1 MNPKLKGKKLLEAAK
16 YQAGMNLRGQGD
28 PLTPL
33 RMWWT
38 KKYQKSPRSPEYES
52 YTIFDL
58 MVEFFEDYYD
68 QNKTEMYDLDL
79 PFSTFGD
86 PMIEKWEKEIR
97 SGIVPNL
104 MEDLPPEEAE
114 KVVNWSKKAYK
125 KKVEKGIIASP
136 SDGNIG
142 TRIDELEGLLG
153 DGNSFEEDF

>member
-1 MNPKLKGKKLLEAAK
+1 
-16 YQAGMNLRGQGD
+16 
-28 PLTPL
+28 
-33 RMWWT
+33 
-38 KKYQKSPRSPEYES
+38 
-52 YTIFDL
+52 

-79 PFSTFGD
+79 PFGTLGD
-86 PMIEKWEKEIR
+86 PMIEKWEREIR

-125 KKVEKGIIASP
+125 KKVEKGMIFPA

-153 DGNSFEEDF
+153 GDDSFEEEF